1 MALLFGSGFFA
12 VVAVLLNLVLL
23 AVALCIMRPLH
34 APKWKAFLG
43 AWALGIVMSI
53 ALIWV
58 ASWLGGLSAAFATS
72 AVGFGGSAIP
82 GAVFVRRQKRKE
94 AELLEVYNAL

>member
-1 MALLFGSGFFA
+1 MALLIGLGFFA
-12 VVAVLLNLVLL
+12 GVAALVNLVLL
-23 AVALCIMRPLH
+23 AVALFIMRPLR

-58 ASWLGGLSAAFATS
+58 ASWLGGLSAAFATG

-82 GAVFVRRQKRKE
+82 PAVFVRRQKRKE
-94 AELLEVYNAL
+94 AALMDAYNTL